1 MLWLYILLIVLGLF
15 TLLLLLRLRLRVY
28 IDDGRRLISFSYA
41 TARIEANIRENEGT
55 ASFLGITLR
64 RFPLVKD
71 ESEKKK
77 KQGKKEEAE
86 QENGPGPLRKL
97 ARSFREKKGR
107 LTVIDLLAVAPQITW
122 AHARLF
128 ADIFGDTT
136 VEQLDVDIE
145 GGFEYPHLT
154 GQMLG
159 YYHALVGAVPM
170 GPVRISYVPDW
181 DGAPFTGSV
190 RASLAL
196 PLYRLLYRLLRY
208 LFRLPIM
215 NIVKRMR
222 RNRKGES
229 NAGEQ

>member
-1 MLWLYILLIVLGLF
+1 MLWWYILLIILGLF

-28 IDDGRRLISFSYA
+28 IDDERRQISFSYA
-41 TARIEANIRENEGT
+41 TARFEANLLDNQGT
-55 ASFLGITLR
+55 ASFLGITLK

-71 ESEKKK
+71 ASEKKK
-77 KQGKKEEAE
+77 KEETQRNSE
-86 QENGPGPLRKL
+86 QENGPGPWRKL

-107 LTVIDLLAVAPQITW
+107 LTVMDLLAVAPQITW

-128 ADIFGDTT
+128 ADILGDTR
-136 VEQLDVDIE
+136 VEQMDIAIE

-170 GPVRISYVPDW
+170 GPVRISYIPDW
-181 DGAPFTGSV
+181 DGAPFSGSL
-190 RASLAL
+190 RASLAM

-222 RNRKGES
+222 KNRKGET